1 MSAPNVTRKEETII
15 GKIPKEPFVGAH
27 LKPKIIFFSP
37 TLWKRGMHSERI
49 KIKMRKRNR
58 RDDRAKAVRIYLTK
72 CYFVRAFLIMYA
84 YETLHL
90 KYILPCC

>member
-1 MSAPNVTRKEETII
+1 MP
-15 GKIPKEPFVGAH
+15 
-27 LKPKIIFFSP
+27 
-37 TLWKRGMHSERI
+37 SERI

-72 CYFVRAFLIMYA
+72 CSFVRAFLIMYA